1 MQIGPDLVYLR
12 LHNIEAVPLNFNLK
26 VQAYL
31 HIEILHIVI
40 FYNNS
45 VGDMTPILGW
55 PEHSTSRG
63 PVVKGPPHASHIG
76 LCTEPILRLFR
87 RLQTG
92 SVRFGYGII
101 APYTNHKNTGVT
113 VPYPVVMPRYSK
125 SRSNR
130 TTSCDQTGVPN
141 ARARLMAS
149 LPRLRAYL

>member
-40 FYNNS
+40 FYNNY

-76 LCTEPILRLFR
+76 LCTKPVLRLFR
-87 RLQTG
+87 QLRTG

-101 APYTNHKNTGVT
+101 APYTNRKNTGVT
-113 VPYPVVMPRYSK
+113 VPYH
-125 SRSNR
+125 
-130 TTSCDQTGVPN
+130 TVPGRHAEVQQVTQQPYN
-141 ARARLMAS
+141 IM
-149 LPRLRAYL
+149 